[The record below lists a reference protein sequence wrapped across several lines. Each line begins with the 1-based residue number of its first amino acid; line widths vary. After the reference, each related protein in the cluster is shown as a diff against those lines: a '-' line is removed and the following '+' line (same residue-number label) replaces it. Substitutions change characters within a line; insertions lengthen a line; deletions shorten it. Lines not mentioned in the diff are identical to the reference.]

1 MLSFRALF
9 TPGHADDHI
18 VLYMEEE
25 QAVFTGD
32 TVLGEGT
39 TVGLIMLFNLIIKIL
54 KIIFTELLLFENTK
68 IA

>member
-39 TVGLIMLFNLIIKIL
+39 TVIVFFNLLIKIL
-54 KIIFTELLLFENTK
+54 KSFLSESMRILKE
-68 IA
+68 A